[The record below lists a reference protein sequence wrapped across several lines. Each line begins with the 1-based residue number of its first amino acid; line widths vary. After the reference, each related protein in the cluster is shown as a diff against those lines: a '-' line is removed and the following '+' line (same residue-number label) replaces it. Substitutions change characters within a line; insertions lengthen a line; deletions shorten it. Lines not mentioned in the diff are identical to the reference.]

1 MENMQYTY
9 RQYVYIRHISAM
21 STKKDVGILN
31 PVFLLARESEVT
43 WPGPAAQLVLLWT
56 EVLSC
61 SV

>member
-1 MENMQYTY
+1 MNNMQYTY
-9 RQYVYIRHISAM
+9 RQYVYIRHISSV
-21 STKKDVGILN
+21 STEKDVGILN
-31 PVFLLARESEVT
+31 PVFSLAMESEVP